1 MKKLLPRNLTAQL
14 NYRAKGN
21 PASTLPDSAISNSF
35 PGLEF
40 DFRNL
45 WRRMFEGLVMSENSN
60 YVFDVEDEQYRHLV
74 KHRMLRVDGL
84 PLVTTVT
91 GPQMPGGD
99 PITLGT
105 QLNPSATAFMEWSNA
120 LMRLW
125 EKQGQTVACDFT
137 LEEAPYDTPIPSPID
152 GKVLTVSLKL
162 RKVFAVPPGASGP
175 GVGINPDLLKPGE
188 LTQGLCSPWQ
198 NDYRECACYYWA
210 ASRPDYVNVQPG
222 PDGRSQGDNW
232 MQKRRTGDYV
242 PDNRQ
247 DSRLFSYDDLF
258 QQWQRLLHFQ
268 VHGRDAEQ
276 SLPAPAASSPA
287 KEKP

>member
-1 MKKLLPRNLTAQL
+1 MKKLNPRNLTAQL
-14 NYRAKGN
+14 NHRATGN

-60 YVFDVEDEQYRHLV
+60 YVVAVEDERHANLLR
-74 KHRMLRVDGL
+74 HRMLRVDGL
-84 PLVTTVT
+84 PLVTQVK

-99 PITLGT
+99 PNPLGT
-105 QLNPSATAFMEWSNA
+105 AQNPSATAFMEWSNA

-125 EKQGQTVACDFT
+125 SKQGEMVACDFT
-137 LEEAPYDTPIPSPID
+137 LEEAPGDTPIPSD
-152 GKVLTVSLKL
+152 GRMLTVELKL
-162 RKVFAVPPGASGP
+162 RKVFDTPAQGTSAR
-175 GVGINPDLLKPGE
+175 GVALNPELLQPGE

-210 ASRPDYVNVQPG
+210 ASRPDYVNVR
-222 PDGRSQGDNW
+222 PDADGSSRGDNW
-232 MQKRRTGDYV
+232 MQKQRTGEYV

-258 QQWQRLLHFQ
+258 KQWQRLLRFQ
-268 VHGRDAEQ
+268 IHGRDADE
-276 SLPAPAASSPA
+276 SLPVSAQD
-287 KEKP
+287 KERVGSK

>member
-1 MKKLLPRNLTAQL
+1 MKKIEPRNLTAQL
-14 NYRAKGN
+14 NHRAVGN
-21 PASTLPDSAISNSF
+21 PASSLPDSAISNSF

-45 WRRMFEGLVMSENSN
+45 WRRMFEGIVMSENSN
-60 YVFDVEDEQYRHLV
+60 YVVAVEDDRYAGVL

-84 PLVTTVT
+84 PLVTTVK
-91 GPQMPGGD
+91 GPQMPGAD
-99 PITLGT
+99 PSTLGT
-105 QLNPSATAFMEWSNA
+105 TQNPSATAFMEWSNA

-125 EKQGQTVACDFT
+125 SKQGELVTCDFT
-137 LEEAPYDTPIPSPID
+137 LTPAPDDAPIPAD
-152 GKVLTVSLKL
+152 GKMLSHQLKL
-162 RKVFAVPPGASGP
+162 RKVFATPEHPGSAQ
-175 GVGINPDLLKPGE
+175 GVALNPELLRPGE

-232 MQKRRTGDYV
+232 MQKQRTGDYV
-242 PDNRQ
+242 ADNRK

-258 QQWQRLLHFQ
+258 EKWQSLLRFQ
-268 VHGRDAEQ
+268 VQGRDADASPPGPP
-276 SLPAPAASSPA
+276 SLQGKHEGS
-287 KEKP
+287 K

>member
-1 MKKLLPRNLTAQL
+1 MKKVSPRNLTAQL

-21 PASTLPDSAISNSF
+21 PASSLPDSAISNSF

-60 YVFDVEDEQYRHLV
+60 FVVGVEDEKYRRLE
-74 KHRMLRVDGL
+74 KHRLLRVDGYS
-84 PLVTTVT
+84 LVTTVK

-99 PITLGT
+99 PTTLGT
-105 QLNPSATAFMEWSNA
+105 GQNPSATAFMEWSNA

-125 EKQGQTVACDFT
+125 SKQGEWVQCDFT
-137 LEEAPYDTPIPSPID
+137 LGEALNDTPIPAD
-152 GKVLTVSLKL
+152 GKMLSERLRL
-162 RKVFAVPPGASGP
+162 RKIFDTPTHNPSATSVS
-175 GVGINPDLLKPGE
+175 INPELLKPGE

-242 PDNRQ
+242 PDNRR

-258 QQWQRLLHFQ
+258 KEWQRLLHFQ
-268 VHGRDAEQ
+268 IHGRDADE
-276 SLPAPAASSPA
+276 SRPVPA
-287 KEKP
+287 KDGKREGNT